1 MNLGLNSFANN
12 SFGNVALNNYVSQN
26 QKNSRSNL
34 QIPSS
39 NNERSR
45 KDLNHNI
52 ISEKSN
58 INLHNP

>member
-12 SFGNVALNNYVSQN
+12 PFGNVALNNYVSQN

-39 NNERSR
+39 NNERSK
-45 KDLNHNI
+45 KDLNSII

-58 INLHNP
+58 INLQNP